1 MIGISKVCIIT
12 GGILSLLMVV
22 FHTRF
27 YKLFQW
33 KEEFEKITLRNQR
46 IFYTIHIALLLL
58 FLVFALLSFI
68 YTEELSQ
75 ASGLALGITAGYS
88 LFWLWRTIWQI
99 VYFRPSSS
107 TTADPRMRKFL
118 FLHHLL
124 IFIFLLLFI
133 AYLIPVISKII

>member
-1 MIGISKVCIIT
+1 MA
-12 GGILSLLMVV
+12 V

-33 KEEFEKITLRNQR
+33 KEEFAKITPRNQR

-68 YTEELSQ
+68 YTDELSK
-75 ASGLALGITAGYS
+75 AEGLALGITSGYS
-88 LFWLWRTIWQI
+88 LFWLWRAIWQI
-99 VYFRPSSS
+99 VYFRPSTS
-107 TTADPRMRKFL
+107 TTADPRIRKSL

-124 IFIFLLLFI
+124 TIIFLLLFI